1 MKEKN
6 IRLFYAHELF
16 FQFSDCMLIIILPVF
31 IYKLFGSISAVFLFI
46 FIWNLIYSIIFIPI
60 FNLAMKLKNPKYF
73 MAMGMIFY
81 IIALWLFGQT
91 TQETIK
97 LIIPATIFFILYIS
111 FYWMIR
117 HWFFSVNSDY
127 LKMGNQISKLTIIR
141 IVTGFFA
148 PIIGGLIS
156 FLISFNVTFIIGACA
171 GILSLIPILLFY
183 APPHPTEYNFKKVYK
198 ILQKPELKTIR
209 FTYICE
215 AFASVLV
222 HNVWTLIF
230 IIFIGNI
237 MNFGFLV
244 GFTTLIASMLAWLT
258 GRWFDQR
265 KRKMVLIRLSII
277 RTTCILLYTTLFFY
291 PHVLWVA
298 SVELINRLTYNMHL
312 TVGDS
317 YLFALGNKIH
327 PIHFNLNREVHLNI
341 GRISSSGIMAILFYF
356 LPADYLW
363 IVIAIG
369 AFSILGFIKLT
380 KIDYLL
386 HQ

>member
-6 IRLFYAHELF
+6 IKLFYTHELL
-16 FQFSDCMLIIILPVF
+16 FQFSDSMLVIVLPVF
-31 IYKLFGSISAVFLFI
+31 LYKLFGSVSAVFFFT
-46 FIWNLIYSIIFIPI
+46 FIWNVIYSIIFIPI

-73 MAMGMIFY
+73 MAMGMVFY
-81 IIALWLFGQT
+81 VIALGLFGQT
-91 TQETIK
+91 TSETIK
-97 LIIPATIFFILYIS
+97 LIIPATSFFILYIS
-111 FYWMIR
+111 FYWMVR
-117 HWFFSVNSDY
+117 HWFFTVNADY
-127 LKMGNQISKLTIIR
+127 LKIGKQISTLTIIR
-141 IVTGFFA
+141 ITIGFIA

-156 FLISFNVTFIIGACA
+156 FLVSFNVAFILGACA
-171 GILSLIPILLFY
+171 GLLSLIPILLFD
-183 APPHPTEYNFKKVYK
+183 APPHPRGYDFKKVRN

-215 AFASVLV
+215 AFASLWV
-222 HNVWTLIF
+222 HNTWTLLF
-230 IIFIGNI
+230 VIFIGNI

-265 KRKMVLIRLSII
+265 KRKMVLTRLSFI
-277 RTTCILLYTTLFFY
+277 RTACILLYTTLFFY
-291 PHVLWVA
+291 AHMFWVTA
-298 SVELINRLTYNMHL
+298 VELINRLTFNMHI

-317 YLFALGNKIH
+317 YLYAYGNKIH
-327 PIHFNLNREVHLNI
+327 PIHFNLNREVHLTI
-341 GRISSSGIMAILFYF
+341 GRLLASGILAVVFYF

-369 AFSILGFIKLT
+369 AFSILGFIRLT

-386 HQ
+386 H